1 MHCLNELIL
10 YDKIQSIKT
19 LGMIA
24 VISNSSSLSYIYI
37 KLKLMKKTIFILGLM
52 AFAFV
57 SCEKSETIS
66 STNSTEPTERVGVGQ
81 EGVIDDESNPNVVQ
95 LAAKNPD
102 LSTLVTAVNSAGLA
116 TSLSNAGPFT
126 VFAPL
131 NSAFDKLPAG
141 TVDGLLKPEK
151 TDELSDILGYHTY
164 VGVIKED
171 QMSDGQ
177 SLGMVNGKNIKIT
190 LVDGKPVINGKAKI
204 VAVVPASNGIVYAI
218 DEVLLPE

>member
-1 MHCLNELIL
+1 
-10 YDKIQSIKT
+10 
-19 LGMIA
+19 
-24 VISNSSSLSYIYI
+24 
-37 KLKLMKKTIFILGLM
+37 MKKTIFILAMVGL
-52 AFAFV
+52 AV
-57 SCEKSETIS
+57 LSCKKSDTTPSADSSEATTET
-66 STNSTEPTERVGVGQ
+66 GVGQ
-81 EGVIDDESNPNVVQ
+81 EGVVDEDSNPNVVQ

-102 LSTLVTAVNSAGLA
+102 LSTLVTAVKAAGLA

-141 TVDGLLKPEK
+141 TVDDLLKPEK
-151 TDELSDILGYHTY
+151 VDALSDILGYHTY
-164 VGVIKED
+164 VGVIKEEN
-171 QMSDGQ
+171 MTDGQ

-190 LVDGKPVINGKAKI
+190 MVDGKPVINGKAKI

>member
-1 MHCLNELIL
+1 MKKLIL
-10 YDKIQSIKT
+10 IV
-19 LGMIA
+19 GMIGFA
-24 VISNSSSLSYIYI
+24 LISCN
-37 KLKLMKKTIFILGLM
+37 
-52 AFAFV
+52 
-57 SCEKSETIS
+57 KSEATA
-66 STNSTEPTERVGVGQ
+66 STDSDGAATEVGAGQ
-81 EGVIDDESNPNVVQ
+81 EAVVDDESNPNVVQ

-102 LSTLVTAVNSAGLA
+102 LTTLVTAVKAAGLA

-141 TVDGLLKPEK
+141 TVDDLLKPEK
-151 TDELSDILGYHTY
+151 ADALSDILGYHTY
-164 VGVIKED
+164 VGVIKEEN
-171 QMSDGQ
+171 MTDGQ

-190 LVDGKPVINGKAKI
+190 MVDGKPVINGKAKI